1 MATKARA
8 RTWKR
13 WAVVNH
19 RGQIG
24 DIFEGRSGAR
34 LEIACLRLVWPSGAP
49 HTAIPVLVT
58 EILPAPK
65 KRGKK

>member
-1 MATKARA
+1 MATKAKA

-13 WAVVNH
+13 WAVTNRH
-19 RGQIG
+19 REMVALCKRWV
-24 DIFEGRSGAR
+24 DAR
-34 LEIACLRLVWPSGAP
+34 REIVYNNECWSQEAP

-58 EILPAPK
+58 EILPK